1 MDALR
6 TVGAKAWAI
15 VGIALAAAVVVFLI
29 ILLRPLVIAL
39 VGALIVSLALS
50 PAVEALARRGLRRGL
65 CATLGILFLLALGAG
80 VTFLVVKGLASQW
93 TELSAALGKAVQRLH
108 ETLTSLGVVGSNAE
122 SARDELKEHSS
133 TLLSGIAPAL
143 GNLAGTTA
151 SVFIGTFVFLFTT
164 FFMLKDGPSMAR
176 AAEPWM
182 PLGRPWM
189 DQVGRIIRGYVVGL
203 TLLGAFNATVV
214 GLGALFLGVPLI
226 ATLVIITL
234 LGNYVPYLGAWVA
247 GAYAVLIAL
256 ASGGVQTALLMTVVV
271 FLANGTLQTMLQPFA
286 YGAALRMRPLTI
298 LLATVVG
305 GLVAGILGVML
316 AAPAAAIIAHTAQL
330 MRSRRDG
337 GGAGGEVDG
346 DGPEG
351 DDGPGDL
358 ARLVADTPE

>member
-1 MDALR
+1 MF
-6 TVGAKAWAI
+6 
-15 VGIALAAAVVVFLI
+15 VFLI
-29 ILLRPLVIAL
+29 ILLKPLVIAL

-65 CATLGILFLLALGAG
+65 CATLGVLFLIALGVG
-80 VTFLVVKGLASQW
+80 VFFLVVVGLASQW
-93 TELSAALGKAVQRLH
+93 SELSAALGKAVQRLH
-108 ETLTSLGVVGSNAE
+108 ESLTSLGVLGSNAE
-122 SARDELKEHSS
+122 TARDSLTEHSS
-133 TLLSGIAPAL
+133 ALVSGLLPAL

-164 FFMLKDGPSMAR
+164 FFMLKDGPTMAR
-176 AAEPWM
+176 AAEPWL

-203 TLLGAFNATVV
+203 TLLGAFNAAVV

-256 ASGGVQTALLMTVVV
+256 ASGGVQTAVIMMVVV

-316 AAPAAAIIAHTAQL
+316 AAPAAAIIQHTFELLHPRADSTPPDGEPGD
-330 MRSRRDG
+330 SRRRRPTRPPEASRVRAVREI
-337 GGAGGEVDG
+337 AGSGQ
-346 DGPEG
+346 
-351 DDGPGDL
+351 
-358 ARLVADTPE
+358 

>member
-6 TVGAKAWAI
+6 TVGSKAWAI
-15 VGIALAAAVVVFLI
+15 VGIALAAAVLVFLI
-29 ILLRPLVIAL
+29 ILLKPLVIAL

-65 CATLGILFLLALGAG
+65 CAMLGILFLIALGVG
-80 VTFLVVKGLASQW
+80 VFFLVVTGLASQW
-93 TELSAALGKAVQRLH
+93 AELSTALGKAVQDLH
-108 ETLTSLGVVGSNAE
+108 GLLTKLGVAGSNAE
-122 SARDELKEHSS
+122 SARDSLSDHGS
-133 TLLSGIAPAL
+133 TLLSGILPAL
-143 GNLAGTTA
+143 GNVAGTTA

-164 FFMLKDGPSMAR
+164 FFMLKDGPAMAR
-176 AAEPWM
+176 AAEPFI

-203 TLLGAFNATVV
+203 TLLGAFNAAVV
-214 GLGALFLGVPLI
+214 GLGALLLGVPLI

-256 ASGGVQTALLMTVVV
+256 ASGGVQTALLMTLVV

-316 AAPAAAIIAHTAQL
+316 AAPTAAIIQHTAEL
-330 MRSRRDG
+330 LRSRRNG
-337 GGAGGEVDG
+337 GGAVEAG
-346 DGPEG
+346 DGGPDG

-358 ARLVADTPE
+358 ARLVADTPD

>member
-6 TVGAKAWAI
+6 TVGSKAWAI
-15 VGIALAAAVVVFLI
+15 VGIALATAVFVFLI
-29 ILLRPLVIAL
+29 LLLKPLVIAL

-65 CATLGILFLLALGAG
+65 CAMLGILFLIALGVG
-80 VTFLVVKGLASQW
+80 VIFLVVTGLASQW
-93 TELSAALGKAVQRLH
+93 AELSAALGKAVHDLH
-108 ETLTSLGVVGSNAE
+108 GVLTSLGVAGSNAE
-122 SARDELKEHSS
+122 SARDSLSEHGP
-133 TLLSGIAPAL
+133 TLLSGILPAL
-143 GNLAGTTA
+143 GNVAGTTA

-164 FFMLKDGPSMAR
+164 FFMLKDGPLMAR
-176 AAEPWM
+176 AAEPWI

-203 TLLGAFNATVV
+203 TLLGAFNAAVV
-214 GLGALFLGVPLI
+214 GLGALLLGVPLI

-256 ASGGVQTALLMTVVV
+256 ASGGVQTALIMMLVV

-305 GLVAGILGVML
+305 GLLAGILGVML
-316 AAPAAAIIAHTAQL
+316 AAPAAAIIQHTSEL
-330 MRSRRDG
+330 LRSRRDG
-337 GGAGGEVDG
+337 GGAVEAEGG
-346 DGPEG
+346 GPDG